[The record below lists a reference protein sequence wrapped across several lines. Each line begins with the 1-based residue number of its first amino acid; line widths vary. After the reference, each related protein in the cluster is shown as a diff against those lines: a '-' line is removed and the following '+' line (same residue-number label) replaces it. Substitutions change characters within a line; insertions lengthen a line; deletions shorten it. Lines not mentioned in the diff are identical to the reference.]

1 MRVHDLWHRGLHGRG
16 YRLTMP
22 RKAIL
27 EVLSDSDDHLSA
39 EDIYLIVHGIYPAIG
54 LTTVYRTLDLL
65 VNMGVVFKFD
75 FGDGRARYE
84 LMDHF
89 SKKAHHHHLIC
100 TSCNT
105 IIDYDDFINEE
116 LDLIHKTEGSLS
128 KKHNFQISGH
138 MMQFYGLC
146 DKCKRKKKD

>member
-1 MRVHDLWHRGLHGRG
+1 MHADELWHRGLHGRG
-16 YRLTMP
+16 HRLTMP

-27 EVLSDSDDHLSA
+27 EVLSNSDDHLSA
-39 EDIYLIVHGIYPAIG
+39 EDIYISIHGLYPAIG

-65 VNMGVVFKFD
+65 VQMGVVFKFD

-100 TSCNT
+100 TSCKT
-105 IIDYDDFINEE
+105 IIDYDDFVHEE
-116 LDLIHKTEGSLS
+116 LDLIHKTENALS
-128 KKHNFQISGH
+128 ERHNFQISGH

-146 DKCKRKKKD
+146 DECRKRM

>member
-1 MRVHDLWHRGLHGRG
+1 MRAHELWNRGLHGRA
-16 YRLTMP
+16 YRLTIP

-27 EVLSDSDDHLSA
+27 EVLSNSDDHLSA
-39 EDIYLIVHGIYPAIG
+39 EDIYITVHNLYPTIG

-65 VNMGVVFKFD
+65 VQMGVVFKFD

-100 TSCNT
+100 TSCKT
-105 IIDYDDFINEE
+105 IIDYDDFLDEE
-116 LDLIHKTEGSLS
+116 LDLIHKTENALS
-128 KKHNFQISGH
+128 DRHNFEIKGH
-138 MMQFYGLC
+138 TMQFYGLC
-146 DKCKRKKKD
+146 DKCSKRL

>member
-1 MRVHDLWHRGLHGRG
+1 MRADELWHRGLHGRG
-16 YRLTMP
+16 YRLTIP

-27 EVLSDSDDHLSA
+27 EVLSNSDGHLSA
-39 EDIYLIVHGIYPAIG
+39 EDIYITVHNLYPAIG

-65 VNMGVVFKFD
+65 VQMGVVFKFD

-84 LMDHF
+84 LIDHF

-105 IIDYDDFINEE
+105 IIDYDDFLNEE
-116 LDLIHKTEGSLS
+116 LDLIHKTENALS
-128 KKHNFQISGH
+128 KRHNFKIKGH

-146 DKCKRKKKD
+146 DKCSKTV